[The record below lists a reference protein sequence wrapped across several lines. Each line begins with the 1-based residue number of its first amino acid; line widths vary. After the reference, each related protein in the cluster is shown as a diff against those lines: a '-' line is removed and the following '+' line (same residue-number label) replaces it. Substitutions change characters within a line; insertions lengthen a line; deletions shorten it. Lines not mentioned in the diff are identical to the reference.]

1 MLNYIEYLGL
11 PNTIAIGLVVLFFA
25 LQVIGELLEFKGK
38 AVPEILK
45 VRKYFARKKEE
56 REIMKAVPSM
66 VDEMKKQ
73 MKDVKKQMKEMGEKF
88 DSFTAH
94 YSKDN
99 IDKRDEWI
107 GKVNQHLDD
116 SCYRFEGLDAK
127 ADKNSSNITKL
138 LINTE
143 RREIIDFAL
152 YVSDSSNPVTR
163 EQFNRIFKLY
173 QEYEDTIEENGLTNG
188 EVDISHGIIV
198 EAYEQHMKNHSFIE
212 DIRKH

>member
-1 MLNYIEYLGL
+1 MVSFVEYLNI
-11 PNTIAIGLVVLFFA
+11 PAKIALIIIGVFFVI
-25 LQVIGELLEFKGK
+25 QIIGEILEFKGK
-38 AVPEILK
+38 VVPEFLK
-45 VRKYFARKKEE
+45 IRKYFARKKKE
-56 REIMKAVPSM
+56 REIIKSFPAM
-66 VDEMKKQ
+66 VDEIKT
-73 MKDVKKQMKEMGEKF
+73 QMKEMGEKF
-88 DSFTAH
+88 DNFTIH

-107 GKVNQHLDD
+107 EKVNQHLSD
-116 SCYRFEGLDAK
+116 SCGKFEGLEAK
-127 ADKNSSNITKL
+127 ADTNNLNITKL
-138 LINTE
+138 LINTD

-152 YVSDSSNPVTR
+152 YVSDPNNAVTR

-173 QEYEDTIEENGLTNG
+173 KEYEDIIEENGLTNG